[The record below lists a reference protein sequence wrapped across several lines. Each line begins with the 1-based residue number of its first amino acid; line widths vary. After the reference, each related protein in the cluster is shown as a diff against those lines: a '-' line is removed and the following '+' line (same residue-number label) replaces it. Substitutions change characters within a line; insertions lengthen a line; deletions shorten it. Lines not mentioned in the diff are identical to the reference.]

1 MGELG
6 PMSHA
11 RTNLAIL
18 SEGER
23 NGHDIDPDDLR
34 DEQVAAL
41 RELRGTV
48 EDLREDM
55 PDALDAELADIK
67 AVLEACAEALEI
79 DDVSQG
85 AINERA
91 LRGDHESD

>member
-18 SEGER
+18 REGER
-23 NGHDIDPDDLR
+23 GGHDIDPDDLR

-41 RELRGTV
+41 RELREIV
-48 EDLREDM
+48 ADLREDM
-55 PDALDAELADIK
+55 PDALDAELADIE
-67 AVLEACAEALEI
+67 AVLEACAEVLEHDEI
-79 DDVSQG
+79 SQG

-91 LRGDHESD
+91 LGGEQA